1 MTQSETQQDKAFLDA
16 RKQAAE
22 LAEKYKNDKKQSSF
36 NLLLL
41 GEMGSGK
48 TFLIRTARKP
58 VHIDSFDPGGSKG
71 LSDLIATGDIIV
83 DSRYESEKPLSP
95 FAFAEWKSV
104 MDSRVR
110 SKYFDYIGTYMLD
123 SSTTW
128 SKAIMNDVLK
138 KAGLAGSS
146 PRFTKDYQPQKNAIE
161 NAIYE
166 MLDLPCDFILTGHLE
181 AFKDEAEGGKVR
193 FRYMTT
199 GKGALVIPTLFDEI
213 WVMDPKDSSNGV
225 EYRVLT
231 QNTGTYTCRSRLAK
245 EGLLSQYEKPDIK
258 AILKKVGRSTEDLP
272 RLIG

>member
-1 MTQSETQQDKAFLDA
+1 MAAQEEKAFLDA
-16 RKQAAE
+16 RKMAQE
-22 LAEKYKNDKKQSSF
+22 LAEKYKNDRKQTSF

-71 LSDLIATGDIIV
+71 LSDFIAAGDIIV
-83 DSRYESEKPLSP
+83 DSRYESEKPLKP
-95 FAFAEWKSV
+95 FAFAEWKTV
-104 MDSRVR
+104 MDSRIR
-110 SKYFDYIGTYMLD
+110 SGYFNHIGTYVLD

-128 SKAIMNDVLK
+128 SKAIMNDILK
-138 KAGLAGSS
+138 KAGLAGTS
-146 PRFTKDYQPQKNAIE
+146 PRFTKDYQPQKTAIE

-181 AFKDEAEGGKVR
+181 PFTDEADSGRTR

-199 GKGALVIPTLFDEI
+199 GKGALVIPTLFDEV
-213 WVMDPKDSSNGV
+213 WVMDPKETSNGV
-225 EYRVLT
+225 EYRILT

-245 EGLLSQYEKPDIK
+245 KGMLNQYEKPDIK
-258 AILKKVGRSTEDLP
+258 EILKKAGKNAEDLP
-272 RLIG
+272 KLI

>member
-1 MTQSETQQDKAFLDA
+1 MSEPKQDKAFLDA
-16 RKQAAE
+16 RKQAQE
-22 LAEKYKNDKKQSSF
+22 LANKYKQDRRQQSF

-48 TFLIRTARKP
+48 TFMIRTARKP

-71 LSDLIATGDIIV
+71 LEDFIESGDIIV
-83 DSRYESEKPLSP
+83 DSRYESEKPLKP
-95 FAFAEWKSV
+95 FAFTEWKSV
-104 MDSRVR
+104 MDSRIR
-110 SKYFDYIGTYMLD
+110 SGYFNHIGTYVLD

-128 SKAIMNDVLK
+128 AKAIMNSILK

-146 PRFTKDYQPQKNAIE
+146 PRFTKDYQPQKTAIE

-181 AFKDEAEGGKVR
+181 PFKDEAEGGRVR

-199 GKGALVIPTLFDEI
+199 GKGALVIPTLFDEV
-213 WVMDPKDSSNGV
+213 WTMDPKQSSAGV

-231 QNTGTYTCRSRLAK
+231 QNTGTFTCRSRLAK
-245 EGLLSQYEKPDIK
+245 EGRLNQYEKPDIK
-258 AILKKVGRSTEDLP
+258 AILKKVGRSSEDLP
-272 RLIG
+272 KLID